1 MKKHSLDPLIKDTAF
16 PNNQCTSM
24 HGISTITW
32 CQSLRLL
39 MYVCAQH
46 IIFPCNPLL
55 CFLPLCLRAG
65 ISLVKGSNCKADYFT
80 AWDMTWSDLKG
91 KLIQICS
98 NNLSQETS
106 KENGIL
112 YHLTMLLHWDHDTA
126 DPPPDLRSMWLKD
139 MKTCRSEE
147 DNCNAKPVLWSLR
160 PLKIPYHAAF
170 FSFTT
175 FLNSHQFSIP
185 Y

>member
-112 YHLTMLLHWDHDTA
+112 YHLAFDYA
-126 DPPPDLRSMWLKD
+126 PP
-139 MKTCRSEE
+139 
-147 DNCNAKPVLWSLR
+147 LR
-160 PLKIPYHAAF
+160 PWHCWSPSWFEEHEIEGHEDL
-170 FSFTT
+170 
-175 FLNSHQFSIP
+175 QEWGR
-185 Y
+185 